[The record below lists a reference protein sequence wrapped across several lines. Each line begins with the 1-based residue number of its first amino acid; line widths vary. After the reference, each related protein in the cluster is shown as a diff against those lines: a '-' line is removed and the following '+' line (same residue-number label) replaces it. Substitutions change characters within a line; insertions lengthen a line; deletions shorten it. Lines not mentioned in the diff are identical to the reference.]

1 MVLDLLNTIWTESSA
16 NLLTFVV
23 GSPTKWLVREC
34 LDRVYD
40 YVKRHYEASQ
50 TDSTSVCLL
59 PGAVNLLVRGV
70 EFYTAEHD
78 IATRCLH
85 LRLRS

>member
-1 MVLDLLNTIWTESSA
+1 MVLDLLNTIWTQSSV

-23 GSPTKWLVREC
+23 VPPTKWLVREC

-40 YVKRHYEASQ
+40 YVKRHCEVSQ
-50 TDSTSVCLL
+50 TNSTSGCLL
-59 PGAVNLLVRGV
+59 LGAVNLIARG
-70 EFYTAEHD
+70 FYTAEHD
-78 IATRCLH
+78 IAARRLH